1 MTVPAV
7 YVDLPFWLAIVFM
20 LGGLWLLVW
29 SANLF
34 VDGAEAVARS
44 FGVSP
49 FIIGMV
55 VIGFGTSAPEL
66 AVSAISAGTGHS
78 NLSLGNAYGSNIFNI
93 AAILGTAAMIH
104 PLSVKPLAAFVASPL
119 LAGIALQSCLLVC
132 AGGGFSRLD
141 GIIQLATFAVLLPL
155 YCWLDKK
162 SKSANV
168 SANCVPA
175 AKRQHYWVALFGGLA
190 LLVASSH
197 LLVWGAVSAARS
209 LGVSELLIGLTI
221 VAAGTSLPELASAI
235 ASARKGQ
242 NDFVLGNI
250 IGSNFFNTLAVVG
263 LSGTIC
269 PFKDVSPHV
278 LSRDLPVMVLLSL
291 SIGFFGINYRKPSG
305 AGRIARLEGAAWL
318 LVFVGYAALLIMQE
332 VK

>member
-20 LGGLWLLVW
+20 LGGLWLLAW

-66 AVSAISAGTGHS
+66 AVSAISGGMGHS

-119 LAGIALQSCLLVC
+119 LAGIALLSCLLVC

-141 GIIQLATFAVLLPL
+141 GIIQLAAFAVLLPL

-175 AKRQHYWVALFGGLA
+175 ATRQHYWVALFGGLA

>member
-1 MTVPAV
+1 MYA
-7 YVDLPFWLAIVFM
+7 DIPFWLAVAVM
-20 LGGLWLLVW
+20 LGGLWLLAW

-49 FIIGMV
+49 FVIGMV

-66 AVSAISAGTGHS
+66 AVSAISGCMGHS

-104 PLSVKPLAAFVASPL
+104 PLSVKPLAALVASPL
-119 LAGIALQSCLLVC
+119 LAGIALLSCLLVC
-132 AGGGFSRLD
+132 VGGGFSRLD

-162 SKSANV
+162 SKSATA
-168 SANCVPA
+168 SANCA
-175 AKRQHYWVALFGGLA
+175 SSTTRQHYLLALFVGLA
-190 LLVASSH
+190 VLVASSH
-197 LLVWGAVSAARS
+197 ILVWGAVSAARS

-269 PFKDVSPHV
+269 PFKDLSPHV
-278 LSRDLPVMVLLSL
+278 LSRDLPVMVMLSL
-291 SIGFFGINYRKPSG
+291 TIGFFGINYKNPYA
-305 AGRIARLEGAAWL
+305 AGRITRFEGAVWL
-318 LVFVGYAALLIMQE
+318 LVFIGYMTLLIVQE
-332 VK
+332 IQ

>member
-1 MTVPAV
+1 MC
-7 YVDLPFWLAIVFM
+7 VDIPFWLAIAFM
-20 LGGLWLLVW
+20 LGGLWLLAW

-49 FIIGMV
+49 FVIGMV

-66 AVSAISAGTGHS
+66 AVSAISGGMGHS

-104 PLSVKPLAAFVASPL
+104 PLSVNPLAAFVASPL
-119 LAGIALQSCLLVC
+119 LAGIALLSCLLVC

-141 GIIQLATFAVLLPL
+141 GIIQLAAFAVLLPL

-162 SKSANV
+162 SKNTNS
-168 SANCVPA
+168 SANCAPA
-175 AKRQHYWVALFGGLA
+175 ATRQHYLFASFGGLA

-197 LLVWGAVSAARS
+197 LLVWGVVSAARS

-269 PFKDVSPHV
+269 PFKDVSPLV
-278 LSRDLPVMVLLSL
+278 LSRDLPIMVFLSL
-291 SIGFFGINYRKPSG
+291 SIGFFSINYRKPS
-305 AGRIARLEGAAWL
+305 ADGRITRLEGGAWL
-318 LVFVGYAALLIMQE
+318 LVFVGYAALLMMQE
-332 VK
+332 LK

>member
-1 MTVPAV
+1 M
-7 YVDLPFWLAIVFM
+7 YVDIPFWLAIEFM
-20 LGGLWLLVW
+20 LAGLWLLAW

-34 VDGAEAVARS
+34 VDAAETVARAL
-44 FGVSP
+44 GVSS
-49 FIIGMV
+49 FVIGMV

-66 AVSAISAGTGHS
+66 AVSAISGGMGHS

-119 LAGIALQSCLLVC
+119 LAGIALLSCLLVC
-132 AGGGFSRLD
+132 AGGGFSRSD
-141 GIIQLATFAVLLPL
+141 GIIQLAAFALLLPL

-162 SKSANV
+162 SKSATAP
-168 SANCVPA
+168 ANCA
-175 AKRQHYWVALFGGLA
+175 SLATRHHYWLALFGGLA

-235 ASARKGQ
+235 ASALKGQ

-278 LSRDLPVMVLLSL
+278 LSRDLSIMVLLSL
-291 SIGFFGINYRKPSG
+291 SIGVFGINYKNPHG
-305 AGRIARLEGAAWL
+305 NGRISRIGGAFWL
-318 LVFVGYAALLIMQE
+318 LAFLAYVFLLIVQE
-332 VK
+332 AGCLI

>member
-1 MTVPAV
+1 
-7 YVDLPFWLAIVFM
+7 M

-66 AVSAISAGTGHS
+66 AVSAISGGMGHS

-119 LAGIALQSCLLVC
+119 LAGIALLSCLLVC

-175 AKRQHYWVALFGGLA
+175 ATRQHYWVALFGGLA